1 MRAEKNFPKAAF
13 SIMYIGVK
21 NWWQKL
27 VVLLSLVSASAFGA
41 QTKVGLVLSADTA
54 RPGETVMAGITM
66 DIPEGWHSYWR
77 NPGGPGIAPSI
88 DWTLPKGV
96 TAGGIMW
103 PIPEKEPIFTFLSYV
118 YGGKIML
125 LVPLKV
131 DPSAAAGPLE
141 IKGRL
146 NWQECDA
153 SVCVPAHEA
162 ISAQLAVGP
171 EAKTSKDAAS
181 IDAAKSKVPLIDPA
195 LAVSVHWENE
205 DAEKRLLV
213 IEWPSTKPVAE
224 ADFFPYAADKFE
236 VQGETERL
244 PEANGKIRIR
254 KAVTKSEGEWP
265 DKISGV
271 LTTRVEKGGAESGY
285 EVTLAAPAFAGATAE
300 IPKQADT
307 SLIVMLLFAF
317 IGGLILNIMPC
328 VLPVIAL
335 KVLGFVSQA
344 HESPGRVRK
353 LGLIYG
359 LGVLFSFLILAG
371 LAIGVQRAGG
381 LASWSTPFQN
391 PQFRVVITVLITLVA
406 LNLFG
411 VFEIT
416 LSGRAMGAAGDLTA
430 KKGPAGAFFNGMLAT
445 VLATPCT
452 APFLAGAIGFAFT
465 QPSGIIVLV
474 FLFVGVGLA
483 APFVLLCWNPAWLK
497 LLPKPGMWMQRFKV
511 AMGFPMLAT
520 AIWLFWFTATRLG
533 KSGVLWFGLFLVV
546 LAAAAWVWGE
556 FVQRGAKRAGLA
568 MVASLVLLAGGY
580 GYILEN
586 KLQWRAPSGARKQ
599 GIEWQIWSAQ
609 AVEKARKEG
618 HPVLVDFTADSCVNC
633 QVNKAIA
640 IEITS
645 TREKLSAI
653 GAVAMEA
660 DFTDEDPAIA
670 RELKKYGR
678 PGVPLVLVYP
688 ADVKSS
694 PIVLPPAL
702 TPGIVHDA
710 LDKAS
715 GKAAPGTSALNR

>member
-1 MRAEKNFPKAAF
+1 
-13 SIMYIGVK
+13 MYISVK
-21 NWWQKL
+21 YWWQKL

-54 RPGETVMAGITM
+54 RPGDTVMAGITM
-66 DIPEGWHSYWR
+66 DIPVGWHAYWK
-77 NPGGPGIAPSI
+77 NPGGPGMAPSI
-88 DWTLPKGV
+88 DWSLPKGI

-103 PIPEKEPIFTFLSYV
+103 PIPEKESIFTFLSYV
-118 YGGKIML
+118 YGGKAVL
-125 LVPLKV
+125 LVPLKLDSGV
-131 DPSAAAGPLE
+131 GTGSLD
-141 IKGRL
+141 IKGEL
-146 NWQECDA
+146 NWQECDTN
-153 SVCVPAHEA
+153 VCVRAHEE
-162 ISAQLAVGP
+162 ISAKLEIGS
-171 EAKTSKDAAS
+171 ESKASKNAAL
-181 IDAAKSKVPLIDPA
+181 IDAAKSKLPVIDPA
-195 LAVSVHWENE
+195 LAVSAHWEND

-224 ADFFPYAADKFE
+224 ADFFPNAGDKYE

-254 KAVTKSEGEWP
+254 KSVAKSEGEWP

-271 LTTRVEKGGAESGY
+271 LTTRPEKGGAESGY
-285 EVTLAAPAFAGATAE
+285 EVTLSVPAFAGAVAE
-300 IPKQADT
+300 IPKQADA
-307 SLIVMLLFAF
+307 SLLLMLGAAF
-317 IGGLILNIMPC
+317 LGGLIMNIMPC

-335 KVLGFVSQA
+335 KVLSFVSQA
-344 HESPGRVRK
+344 KESPGRVRQ
-353 LGLIYG
+353 LGLIYAI
-359 LGVLFSFLILAG
+359 GVLFSFLILAG
-371 LAIGVQRAGG
+371 LAIGIQKAGG
-381 LASWSTPFQN
+381 LASWSSPFQN
-391 PQFRVVITVLITLVA
+391 PQFRVVLTVLITLVA

-445 VLATPCT
+445 VLATPCS
-452 APFLAGAIGFAFT
+452 APILADAVAFAFT
-465 QPSGIIVLV
+465 QRPVIIIAI
-474 FLFVGVGLA
+474 FLFVGLGLA

-497 LLPKPGMWMQRFKV
+497 LLPKPGLWMQRFKV

-533 KSGVLWFGLFLVV
+533 KSGVLWFGLFLVI
-546 LAAAAWVWGE
+546 LSAAAWVWGE
-556 FVQRGAKRAGLA
+556 FVQRGAKRVALA

-580 GYILEN
+580 GYILED

-599 GIEWQIWSAQ
+599 GIDWQIWSAQ
-609 AVEKARKEG
+609 AVDKARKEG

-640 IEITS
+640 IEINS

-715 GKAAPGTSALNR
+715 GKAAVGPSALNR